1 MSEKIQ
7 PQDLESEQSVLGAM
21 MMSKDAIA
29 LSIGKLKPHHFYR
42 PAHGSI
48 FDSMVELYK
57 RNEPVDLVTVSDE
70 LKKMDKLD
78 EVGGRS
84 YLAEIIDVVPSAANI
99 LKYSNIVFE
108 KALLRRLIDTGSEI
122 ISHAFS
128 DTEEPKEV
136 LDRAQKQIMDLTR
149 EGVEDG
155 FVHLKDPLNSVF
167 DTIQNSYGEEG
178 DVLGV
183 PTGFSDLDTMTSG
196 FQPGDLVILAARPSQ
211 GKTTLALNF
220 ASSAAIEHNQG
231 VAIFSCEMPKEQLAM
246 RLLCSEARLDSARLR
261 TSNLQEHE
269 YAGLMQAMGRLS
281 EAPIYIDDTP
291 GISPLEL
298 RAKTRRLQTQAD
310 IKLILIDYM
319 QLMRLG
325 KNKVES
331 RYHEV
336 SEIVRDVKAFAKE
349 SQIPIIALSQISRDV
364 EKRQDKYPM
373 LSDLRESGEIEQ
385 TADLVMF
392 IHKDETYEGAQPGLS
407 NIKLVIAK
415 QRNGPTG
422 EVDLV
427 FKKDISKFMM
437 AAPVH
442 AAPDG

>member
-1 MSEKIQ
+1 MVEKIQ
-7 PQDLESEQSVLGAM
+7 PQDLDSEQSVLGAM

-29 LSIGKLKPHHFYR
+29 LAIGKLKPRHFYR
-42 PAHGSI
+42 SQHSVIYESI
-48 FDSMVELYK
+48 LNLYK
-57 RNEPVDLVTVSDE
+57 KNEPVDLVTVSDE
-70 LKKMDKLD
+70 LKKMDRLD

-84 YLAEIIDVVPSAANI
+84 YLAEIIDVVPSASNVM
-99 LKYSNIVFE
+99 KYADIVFE
-108 KALLRRLIDTGSEI
+108 KALLRRLIDAGSDM
-122 ISHAFS
+122 ISQAFS
-128 DTEEPKEV
+128 DTQEPKEV
-136 LDRAQKQIMDLTR
+136 IEAAQKTILDLSR
-149 EGVEDG
+149 EGIEDG
-155 FVHLKDPLNSVF
+155 FVHLKEPLNKVF
-167 DTIQNSYGEEG
+167 DTIQNSYGDQDG
-178 DVLGV
+178 VMGV

-220 ASSAAIEHNQG
+220 AASAAIEKNIP
-231 VAIFSCEMPKEQLAM
+231 VAIFSCEMPKEQLAL
-246 RLLCSEARLDSARLR
+246 RLLCSEARVDSARLR
-261 TSNLQEHE
+261 TSHLQEHE
-269 YAGLMQAMGRLS
+269 YASLMQAMGRLS

-298 RAKTRRLQTQAD
+298 RAKTRRLQTKAD
-310 IKLILIDYM
+310 IKLILIDYL

-325 KNKVES
+325 KNRIES

-336 SEIVRDVKAFAKE
+336 SEIVREVKGFAKE

-364 EKRQDKYPM
+364 EKRQDKLPM

-392 IHKDETYEGAQPGLS
+392 IHRDDTYETGQPSLL
-407 NIKLVIAK
+407 NIKLIIAK

-422 EVDLV
+422 HVNLV

-437 AAPVH
+437 AAPLQQV
-442 AAPDG
+442 PE